1 VQRRWWVLAA
11 VMLGFFFLNPSTFTS
26 LGVAL
31 HRMAADLQWSQTA
44 AGFSFS
50 LLGIACGL
58 SSPLPASLLRRI
70 GARWTITLGGVTLT
84 IGFALAAAAQGLLSF
99 YLAMVLLGIGYSL
112 AGNVPA
118 IYVIAAWFPQTV
130 PRTIGA
136 YLMAG
141 ASGAIVGPPLVQI
154 IIAASGGWRMHWLA
168 MAVAAVVLGAI
179 SFVCVRDPPAE
190 AVRGG
195 APPHSVPA
203 AAGGWTS
210 RQAMMTS
217 QFVLVAASV
226 ALNLAC
232 VTTIHGIAVSH
243 LTQLGATEVTA
254 AFGLSMMAVA
264 ATVAKG
270 IAGPVCE
277 RVPARV
283 LLAAGAAFQALGIL
297 IFASAGSG
305 LAIAA
310 FALAFGAGWGMGFLA
325 ANVLLL
331 QYFGRDIGSALL
343 AMTYMFSTI
352 AAAGPLI
359 AGATADHFGTFAPV
373 FYLLALLLMVVA
385 VPIAAM
391 DKPSAP
397 RAREALA

>member
-1 VQRRWWVLAA
+1 
-11 VMLGFFFLNPSTFTS
+11 MLGFFFLNASTFTS

-84 IGFALAAAAQGLLSF
+84 IGFALAAAAHGLLSF

-118 IYVIAAWFPQTV
+118 IYVIAAWFPQTA

-168 MAVAAVVLGAI
+168 MAVAAVALGAI

-195 APPHSVPA
+195 ATPHSGPA
-203 AAGGWTS
+203 AAGIWTS
-210 RQAMMTS
+210 RQAMMTP

-331 QYFGRDIGSALL
+331 QYFGREIGSQLL

-373 FYLLALLLMVVA
+373 FYFLALLLMVVA